1 MEWVET
7 SAKTVDS
14 ATELALDELGV
25 AEADAE
31 IQVLEEPKPGLF
43 GRVRGSARVKAR
55 VAPRTPRPKQD
66 SRRRKG
72 KGQDSGS
79 GADKSVSGD
88 RPESS
93 DGQRKSDDQK
103 SRTKASPKTSAKD
116 EGPKADRKDA
126 ANQAAGSS
134 AKNEKSRGARNHNKN
149 DNVERE
155 MMPGDEQVQVGCA
168 FLQGLVDAFGLD
180 AEVDGELREDGI
192 LAFEVRGE
200 GLGLLIGPGL
210 GTLDSV
216 QEVCR
221 NAIQHVAEGREYGKV
236 RLDVAGAR
244 SDRTAALEEFTKAE
258 SASVIDSGEEVIL
271 EPMSRMDRKVVHDLV
286 AGLDDLDTESVG
298 EEPRRRIVIR
308 PA

>member
-7 SAKTVDS
+7 SAKTVES
-14 ATELALDELGV
+14 ATELALNELGV

-43 GRVRGSARVKAR
+43 GRVRGNARVKAR
-55 VAPRTPRPKQD
+55 VAPLTPRPKQEK
-66 SRRRKG
+66 RRRKG
-72 KGQDSGS
+72 KGQDSGAE
-79 GADKSVSGD
+79 ADKSD
-88 RPESS
+88 SS
-93 DGQRKSDDQK
+93 DQSESDDRKSDGRAK
-103 SRTKASPKTSAKD
+103 GSPKTATRD
-116 EGPKADRKDA
+116 DAPKADRKNA
-126 ANQAAGSS
+126 AKPS
-134 AKNEKSRGARNHNKN
+134 AKGENNRGARNHKTN
-149 DNVERE
+149 DDGERE

-180 AEVDGELREDGI
+180 AQVHGELREDGI
-192 LAFEVRGE
+192 LAFEARGE

-216 QEVCR
+216 QEICR

-258 SASVIDSGEEVIL
+258 SASVMDSGDDVIL
-271 EPMSRMDRKVVHDLV
+271 EPMSRMDRKIVHDLV